1 LLKIKKNDNY
11 NFMRRLINR
20 RSFIKIFSLLFLTI
34 NIYPKKNINLKNK
47 KISIKSEKNYFN
59 WILSN
64 SD

>member
-1 LLKIKKNDNY
+1 
-11 NFMRRLINR
+11 MRRLINR